1 MHRALTPSVGSLDLK
16 VISLSTGLGM
26 SGGVEPPGADSP
38 WLIGKGRPPDS
49 TLTADLYRAIGSFVG
64 AVELGQTLGQRVQTL
79 FFAPTLAE
87 HRANVTVAGLS
98 KLLSECE
105 VAVEGWLQA
114 ICKYL
119 GTTNTPEIRC
129 AATYRPRPAL

>member
-1 MHRALTPSVGSLDLK
+1 MEPLWCRPIEPS
-16 VISLSTGLGM
+16 
-26 SGGVEPPGADSP
+26 ADSP
-38 WLIGKGRPPDS
+38 WIIGKGRPPDS
-49 TLTADLYRAIGSFVG
+49 TLTADFYRAIGSFVG

-129 AATYRPRPAL
+129 AATHRPHPAL